1 MKKLVE
7 KDKKVRKKIKDLEK
21 IKFIFKIIS
30 NNSNV
35 SNLIRFNAYYNLNS
49 MPTGASKTFVSNRCV
64 NTLNKKKSNK
74 LTHFSR
80 IIFLRLARN
89 KKIHGLTK
97 SSW

>member
-7 KDKKVRKKIKDLEK
+7 KDKKIRKLIKGVEK
-21 IKFIFKIIS
+21 KKFIFQTIS
-30 NNSNV
+30 NNTNL
-35 SNLIRFNAYYNLNS
+35 SNLIRFNAFHNLS
-49 MPTGASKTFVSNRCV
+49 FLPTRASKTFVSNRCV
-64 NTLNKKKSNK
+64 NTFNKKKSNK

-89 KKIHGLTK
+89 HKIHGLTK

>member
-7 KDKKVRKKIKDLEK
+7 KDKKVRKKVKKLEK
-21 IKFIFKIIS
+21 QKFIFQTIS
-30 NNSNV
+30 NNSNL
-35 SNLIRFNAYYNLNS
+35 SNLIRFNAFYNLNHL
-49 MPTGASKTFVSNRCV
+49 PIRASKTFVSNRCV
-64 NTLNKKKSNK
+64 NTFNKKKSNK
-74 LTHFSR
+74 LTRFSR

>member
-7 KDKKVRKKIKDLEK
+7 KDKKIRRKVKNLEK
-21 IKFIFKIIS
+21 KKFIFQTIS
-30 NNSNV
+30 NNSNL
-35 SNLIRFNAYYNLNS
+35 SNLIRFNAFYNLHNL
-49 MPTGASKTFVSNRCV
+49 PIKTSKTFISNRCV
-64 NTLNKKKSNK
+64 NTFNKKKSNK

-89 KKIHGLTK
+89 KKIHGLVK